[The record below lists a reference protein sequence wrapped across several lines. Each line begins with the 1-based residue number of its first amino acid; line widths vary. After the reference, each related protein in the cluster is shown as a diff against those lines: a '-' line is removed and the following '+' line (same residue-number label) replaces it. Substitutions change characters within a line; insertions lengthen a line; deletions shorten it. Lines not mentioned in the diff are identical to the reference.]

1 MSFSMHGCSMHI
13 QVLYIWYVNCINI
26 YISFCHKLYRTYFFL
41 EFASAVFYFHFLI
54 LNIFVLLLY
63 NMCEYG
69 HTRYD
74 MCEYQRTNFESEFP
88 LSLGLLGSN
97 SSDQANTVTCDVTH

>member
-1 MSFSMHGCSMHI
+1 MDVPCIYKYYIYGMLIALIFIFVFATNYTEHI
-13 QVLYIWYVNCINI
+13 
-26 YISFCHKLYRTYFFL
+26 FFL

-97 SSDQANTVTCDVTH
+97 SSHEANTVTCDVTH